1 MVINIVVVRSKQRF
15 AFCVSFNFQELRVG
29 QLYLFGS
36 SLGHHPSLHH
46 GHHHRRGA
54 EQTEKER
61 GEEAQKEQTK
71 LEREEENTKKY
82 VRLEEVIK
90 HSLCVWDRN

>member
-1 MVINIVVVRSKQRF
+1 MN
-15 AFCVSFNFQELRVG
+15 AFCVLRFFQELRVG

-46 GHHHRRGA
+46 DHRRGA

-82 VRLEEVIK
+82 VRF
-90 HSLCVWDRN
+90 RRGY